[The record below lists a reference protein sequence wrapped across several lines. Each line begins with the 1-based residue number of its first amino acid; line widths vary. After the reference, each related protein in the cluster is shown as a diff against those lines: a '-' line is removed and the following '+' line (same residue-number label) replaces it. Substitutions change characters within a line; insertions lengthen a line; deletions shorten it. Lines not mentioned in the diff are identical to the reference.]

1 MDLSGHSKARRAS
14 SYILEAAAGVAICY
28 FVLGGSSWGAGGW
41 AIFTVV
47 VAAFVVIRVLYDAN
61 AMSTR
66 EHLAW
71 DLVIQSLAAAVVFVA
86 GIWQQSVWLL
96 GFSIVLGWFWLHSWR
111 THRKQFPP
119 TRPQG

>member
-1 MDLSGHSKARRAS
+1 MDLSQYSKARRAS

-28 FVLGGSSWGAGGW
+28 FVLGGSGWTAGGW

-47 VAAFVVIRVLYDAN
+47 VAAIVAIRVLYDAN

-71 DLVIQSLAAAVVFVA
+71 DLVFQLLATAVVFVA
-86 GIWQQSVWLL
+86 GIWQQSLWLL
-96 GFSIVLGWFWLHSWR
+96 GFALVLGWFWLHSWR
-111 THRKQFPP
+111 THRKLFPP
-119 TRPQG
+119 SPSQE